1 MKFSLSVTTALL
13 LQVSTTAEAASSS
26 SSSATFLDAFEFGR
40 SPPIQRKRN
49 LVIQTDST
57 RHLAKTA
64 KAEAQ
69 SSSTSGGSSGAK
81 ASKKGGFR
89 LMPKSTK
96 VATSAFSV
104 ETLSMGTLGSIF
116 VEPLRTT
123 KADKLMFADMSYSFA
138 DLDFSMPTSFFS
150 MSGDATSTPTS
161 SPSDGNGGGG
171 GGDDGGGSAS
181 VSPTPAPT
189 PQEPSNDFH
198 EVVFKYL
205 AVCTGVEIEMD
216 CLTSTTID
224 ALMVQGDATSRARAR
239 RFLGTDATMEPSPVY
254 TRASKSSKSPSLS
267 PSVSGVTATPTSVF
281 KGVTPRPTLTFYPT
295 QASVT
300 PPPTVTEVTPPPTQ
314 APVTPP
320 PTQAPVTPSPTQ
332 APVTPSPTQAQVT
345 PSPTQAPVTPSPTV
359 STATSSPTNTV
370 TVIPTS
376 SPTDQ
381 CRPEV
386 DENNLLSILT
396 TSKQE
401 CIDSGTPVSEDTFQ
415 STLSSFLAIFDES
428 NTCWDSL
435 CGDSDITSDLF
446 YQILFEEAS
455 QCADVTLSVDD
466 CILDHILDMVF
477 QSGASDES
485 GSRVRRSLQE
495 SCCESTPTESDL
507 NFYATFLLLG
517 ADAACAE
524 QGSVEITTEEWNA
537 ATEDLVKLFGATE
550 CWGVEP
556 CEEDDVDGQEVPTP
570 APSDENDAISGDS
583 EDVLPYNDGPVL
595 SDNGQVCTITTE
607 ISEDVRSLELSFY
620 YQVETTSDSFD
631 LGLIER
637 ALIEKVCDDASNERR
652 LNELEAVVVS
662 VDASPDDVVSE
673 EYTCTSTTPG
683 TNCQVIK
690 GAITILLLGPIA
702 SNEESLFLTKIA
714 SLFPIALN
722 DTEASIT
729 YLATPTN
736 STNSSA
742 TETTNNSTTT
752 TTQASSTITTFGITA
767 AATAILTIA
776 LLTRGA
782 VSRRFTQDAPED
794 TNPEYKGQDEL
805 TIAGTAELTCASED
819 PSPKHHVVNDVE
831 REHWRELGMGD
842 SVDV

>member
-1 MKFSLSVTTALL
+1 MRFSLSVTTALL
-13 LQVSTTAEAASSS
+13 LQVSTTAEAAS

-57 RHLAKTA
+57 RRLAKTA
-64 KAEAQ
+64 KVEAEAKTSKVEAQ
-69 SSSTSGGSSGAK
+69 SSSTSGGSSDSK
-81 ASKKGGFR
+81 ASKKGGYR

-96 VATSAFSV
+96 VATAAFSV
-104 ETLSMGTLGSIF
+104 ETLSMGTIGSIF

-123 KADKLMFADMSYSFA
+123 KADKHKLMFAEMSYSFA

-161 SPSDGNGGGG
+161 SPSDGNGGDS

-181 VSPTPAPT
+181 VSPSPAPT
-189 PQEPSNDFH
+189 PEEPSNNFH

-216 CLTSTTID
+216 CLTTTTID
-224 ALMVQGDATSRARAR
+224 ALMTQGEATSRARVR

-254 TRASKSSKSPSLS
+254 TRGSKSSKSPSMS

-295 QASVT
+295 QGAVT

-314 APVTPP
+314 APVTSS
-320 PTQAPVTPSPTQ
+320 PTQAPVTSSPTQAPVTPSPTQNPVTPSPTQ
-332 APVTPSPTQAQVT
+332 APVTPSPMQAPAT
-345 PSPTQAPVTPSPTV
+345 SSPTQAPVTPSPTV
-359 STATSSPTNTV
+359 SNVTSSPTNIV
-370 TVIPTS
+370 TMIPTS
-376 SPTDQ
+376 PPTDQ

-386 DENNLLSILT
+386 DDNDLLSILT

-446 YQILFEEAS
+446 YEILFEEAS

-485 GSRVRRSLQE
+485 GSRVRRSLQD

-583 EDVLPYNDGPVL
+583 EDALPYDGPVL
-595 SDNGQVCTITTE
+595 SDNGQVCTLTTE
-607 ISEDVRSLELSFY
+607 TSEDVRSLELSFY
-620 YQVETTSDSFD
+620 YQVETTSGSFD

-637 ALIEKVCDDASNERR
+637 ALIAKVCDDASNERR
-652 LNELEAVVVS
+652 LNELETEVVA

-673 EYTCTSTTPG
+673 ECEYPC
-683 TNCQVIK
+683 
-690 GAITILLLGPIA
+690 
-702 SNEESLFLTKIA
+702 
-714 SLFPIALN
+714 AL
-722 DTEASIT
+722 
-729 YLATPTN
+729 Y
-736 STNSSA
+736 
-742 TETTNNSTTT
+742 
-752 TTQASSTITTFGITA
+752 
-767 AATAILTIA
+767 
-776 LLTRGA
+776 
-782 VSRRFTQDAPED
+782 
-794 TNPEYKGQDEL
+794 
-805 TIAGTAELTCASED
+805 
-819 PSPKHHVVNDVE
+819 
-831 REHWRELGMGD
+831 
-842 SVDV
+842 